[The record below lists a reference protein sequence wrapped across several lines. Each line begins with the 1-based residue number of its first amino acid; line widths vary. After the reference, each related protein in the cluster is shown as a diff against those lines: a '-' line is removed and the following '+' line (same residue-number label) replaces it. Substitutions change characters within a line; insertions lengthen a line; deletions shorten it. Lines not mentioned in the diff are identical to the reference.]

1 MGIMV
6 TKNDNN
12 EKLAKDIR
20 SSIRSKN
27 SSALEVNDKDFVD
40 SSEYLKETEKAGK
53 FSWIWAVL
61 IGLAII
67 SLFII
72 IFI

>member
-6 TKNDNN
+6 TKDDDNS
-12 EKLAKDIR
+12 KLTRDINA
-20 SSIRSKN
+20 SIRRKSQ
-27 SSALEVNDKDFVD
+27 ETMEINDKDFVG
-40 SSEYLKETEKAGK
+40 SSEYLKETEKSSK

-61 IGLAII
+61 IALAII

-72 IFI
+72 IL